1 MSSNLQQKL
10 SPEPYAEGIS
20 QQALHFFALAI
31 ASLTTAALM
40 TWSLSSW
47 FGKLTEKPEVIFPP
61 AFLVS
66 TALVGFGS
74 FALTAAL
81 QYVRRERQREFRFWL
96 LLSLLTGTLF
106 MGVQGFAL
114 WSIFPEIRTRDSATV
129 DSLAFILCLT
139 ALHCLHLL
147 IGTLFVAFIISRSWA
162 NRYDHEYYWGVRICV
177 WFWHFLFIV
186 WLAIMA
192 IISIAY

>member
-20 QQALHFFALAI
+20 QQALHFFALAVG
-31 ASLTTAALM
+31 SLTTAALM